1 MIEVIWDSIEE
12 YHLQINILKVYDMIM
27 NIHLFAMEV
36 VLINLIEN
44 QLLFDEDHLQFM
56 KKREEISYILI
67 K

>member
-1 MIEVIWDSIEE
+1 
-12 YHLQINILKVYDMIM
+12 MIM

-56 KKREEISYILI
+56 KKKEEISFILI
-67 K
+67 NSLTMIHGDFQSIRIDIC